1 MGNKEEQIK
10 KKKKKAKGKRNS
22 RSEKHEKTP
31 SILWKDVKSKSKS
44 KKSKSMKSSSKNETA
59 SSQTNKYN
67 VGDRVRL
74 TKGRVGTIR
83 YVGKPHFAKDERIG
97 IECDK
102 WSAKGHD
109 GRVGKFRYF
118 STKYGH
124 GTFVTPTAIIEIMEN
139 AKNDKTGKNAQFG
152 VGDYV
157 LVKDNR
163 KGIIR
168 YIGAT
173 GIVKGCLVGIE
184 LDEQSPGGHDGRFGG
199 KSYFECPDGHGMFV
213 RLLDIIKIIKTKQR
227 IERESNPNID
237 TIPDDLKMDEN
248 EVTISDKV
256 KVGDRV
262 TLSNNKQ
269 GIIKFI
275 GNTEFSENKPMLGIE
290 LDSEDPKATDGSV
303 GNKSY
308 FKTQMGRGIFVRR
321 ASVISFNSFE
331 SVPDNEEEESEDDDD
346 DMDFDDY
353 VELENGSKGIIKFIG
368 KTDFAKGELIGVEM
382 ETWDPD
388 GHDGSKHNKRYFSC
402 KQGHGLWTRREKIKK
417 YLKIPPHL
425 KGKVNIKQLLQPTY
439 VDGKKKDFTA
449 KLAEIEDEQKEEEK

>member
-124 GTFVTPTAIIEIMEN
+124 GTFVTPTAIIEIVEN
-139 AKNDKTGKNAQFG
+139 ESAQFG

-168 YIGAT
+168 FIGKT
-173 GIVKGCLVGIE
+173 GIVTSCLAGIE
-184 LDEQSPGGHDGRFGG
+184 LDEQSPAGHDGIFCGT
-199 KSYFECPDGHGMFV
+199 KYFDCPDGHSIFV
-213 RLLDIIKIIKTKQR
+213 RLSDIIKIIKTKEK
-227 IERESNPNID
+227 IERESCPIIE
-237 TIPDDLKMDEN
+237 TVPDDLK
-248 EVTISDKV
+248 
-256 KVGDRV
+256 
-262 TLSNNKQ
+262 
-269 GIIKFI
+269 
-275 GNTEFSENKPMLGIE
+275 
-290 LDSEDPKATDGSV
+290 
-303 GNKSY
+303 
-308 FKTQMGRGIFVRR
+308 
-321 ASVISFNSFE
+321 
-331 SVPDNEEEESEDDDD
+331 
-346 DMDFDDY
+346 
-353 VELENGSKGIIKFIG
+353 
-368 KTDFAKGELIGVEM
+368 
-382 ETWDPD
+382 
-388 GHDGSKHNKRYFSC
+388 
-402 KQGHGLWTRREKIKK
+402 
-417 YLKIPPHL
+417 
-425 KGKVNIKQLLQPTY
+425 
-439 VDGKKKDFTA
+439 
-449 KLAEIEDEQKEEEK
+449 